1 MATKWVWAST
11 SGPHPP
17 NMVEGGQDSDGCMI
31 YVGRANHG
39 GDLLPA
45 KVIPQKG
52 AAYVAY
58 GGEEVL
64 VSSVEVLCRKEL
76 VWDSATGGEIPPDA
90 VVGGHTGDGEVLYV
104 GRAYHEG
111 SHTVGKVQRSHGCVY
126 IPYGG
131 AEVAVQS
138 YEVLCER

>member
-1 MATKWVWAST
+1 MATKWIWTTAN
-11 SGPHPP
+11 GPHPP
-17 NMVEGGQDSDGCMI
+17 NMVPGGQDSDGCTI
-31 YVGRANHG
+31 YVGRAHHS

-45 KVIPQKG
+45 KVIPAKN

-58 GGEEVL
+58 GGGEHFVDGF
-64 VSSVEVLCRKEL
+64 EVLCQKEL
-76 VWDSATGGEIPPDA
+76 IWDNAHGGIIPPDA
-90 VVGGHTGDGEVLYV
+90 ICGGNTADGEPLYV

-111 SHTVGKVQRSHGCVY
+111 SQTVGKVQSSHGCVY

-131 AEVAVQS
+131 AEVAVHS